1 MASSYGFL
9 TSLLNGLTG
18 NNGLHDYAHAAQVFR
33 TNGFSRSPKYK
44 YLFYVNFVI
53 SKDAPSNIG
62 ASEIGMLVK
71 SVELPKFTVDVKD
84 LNQYNR
90 HTYIQDRIK
99 YEPVSIKFHD
109 DNNNGLRQLWADY
122 YNYYFADGTYDY
134 NIYNVDDRYTSQNY
148 ISAWG
153 LDNGSDVPFF
163 GSIEIYS
170 MYGGQSNKITL
181 MNPVI
186 TSFSHDTHA
195 YDEALG
201 IMEATM
207 QIRYNGV
214 TYEEGFVAGIPGFSE
229 SSSYDSTFSPL
240 SNNLGGGYY
249 VNPITGQLEQQNA
262 SFSNRNGYNNSQVY
276 YSPEQQGQQLNPT
289 VALGLT
295 ALEVAAISQNAKSV
309 QSSGG
314 IITPTAD
321 TTHSTVA
328 VAVPLVA
335 PRPPDLN
342 SSTAQID
349 GVTQNNTSPYLSGS
363 WQNILYNQHYTTDRI
378 NSAESYVSSIPTN
391 QLKSLTGF
399 SNNVTSQA
407 YIAQQYID
415 NPTSLSSTNIGA
427 SASVNYGQPNQVP
440 SSLSFTDPTTPPSST
455 YSGNDW
461 RIQLQNENYSQND
474 IALAATQISKL
485 NIAPGVNLTNLAK
498 SYIQASKTNTPNNI
512 V

>member
-1 MASSYGFL
+1 
-9 TSLLNGLTG
+9 
-18 NNGLHDYAHAAQVFR
+18 
-33 TNGFSRSPKYK
+33 
-44 YLFYVNFVI
+44 
-53 SKDAPSNIG
+53 
-62 ASEIGMLVK
+62 
-71 SVELPKFTVDVKD
+71 
-84 LNQYNR
+84 
-90 HTYIQDRIK
+90 
-99 YEPVSIKFHD
+99 
-109 DNNNGLRQLWADY
+109 
-122 YNYYFADGTYDY
+122 
-134 NIYNVDDRYTSQNY
+134 
-148 ISAWG
+148 
-153 LDNGSDVPFF
+153 
-163 GSIEIYS
+163 
-170 MYGGQSNKITL
+170 
-181 MNPVI
+181 
-186 TSFSHDTHA
+186 
-195 YDEALG
+195 
-201 IMEATM
+201 
-207 QIRYNGV
+207 
-214 TYEEGFVAGIPGFSE
+214 
-229 SSSYDSTFSPL
+229 
-240 SNNLGGGYY
+240 
-249 VNPITGQLEQQNA
+249 
-262 SFSNRNGYNNSQVY
+262 
-276 YSPEQQGQQLNPT
+276 
-289 VALGLT
+289 
-295 ALEVAAISQNAKSV
+295 
-309 QSSGG
+309 
-314 IITPTAD
+314 
-321 TTHSTVA
+321 
-328 VAVPLVA
+328 VPLVA